1 MNIKLKVLSRE
12 INRLM
17 WNTDKTISTSESC
30 SSGRLATLLTE
41 YPGSSD
47 FFKGGI
53 VAYADECKEQLLGVS
68 KELIAQKNAVSEDVA
83 REMVRG
89 AIKLF
94 GTDYAVAM
102 TGFAGPGGGTE
113 DEPIGSIWIAVGSAD
128 EIITYHQVG
137 NEGREENVINATH
150 KALSML
156 RNFLNEDLGKE

>member
-17 WNTDKTISTSESC
+17 WNTDKTISTAESC

-68 KELIAQKNAVSEDVA
+68 KELIEQKSAVSEDVA
-83 REMVRG
+83 REMVKG